1 MTDQNE
7 PVIEGNLDEPVVE
20 PKVEETPPSAE
31 AHLGQTID
39 VTVKGKKH
47 KESDKAFFP
56 ILLILIGS
64 ILLIQNL
71 GIGLKH
77 FNWWALFIFLPV
89 AGALSSAWKDF
100 LKSRRLDGKV
110 RSSLGSALVVGT
122 VAVLLLTGADWG
134 HWWPVMLIAA
144 GLSSI
149 LSGFGYWDAS
159 EHKNLAAWAGFNTWA
174 GAGVLLLG
182 VGFLVKF
189 LPIASLTG
197 YIEGWRWWAA
207 PILLAAFGAFVTAT
221 VVCWRNGWKMDWT
234 TWGFVTIG
242 VVVAAVGFFALT
254 GLSWNLLAP
263 VALIGVGLVV
273 LSRILIKK

>member
-1 MTDQNE
+1 MADQNE
-7 PVIEGNLDEPVVE
+7 PVIEGNLEEPVVE
-20 PKVEETPPSAE
+20 PKVEEPPLSAE
-31 AHLGQTID
+31 AQLGKTID
-39 VTVKGKKH
+39 VTIKRKKH
-47 KESDKAFFP
+47 KESDNAFFP
-56 ILLILIGS
+56 ILLILIGG

-89 AGALSSAWKDF
+89 AGSLSTAWKDF

-110 RSSLGSALVVGT
+110 CSSLGSALVVGT
-122 VAVLLLTGADWG
+122 VGVLLLTGADWS

-144 GLSSI
+144 GLSSM
-149 LSGFGYWDAS
+149 LSGIGYWNPS
-159 EHKNLAAWAGFNTWA
+159 EHKHLAAWAGFNTWA
-174 GAGVLLLG
+174 GAGVLPLG
-182 VGFLVKF
+182 VGFLAKF
-189 LPIASLTG
+189 LPIPSLTG

-221 VVCWRNGWKMDWT
+221 VVCWRNDWKMDWT

-242 VVVAAVGFFALT
+242 VVVAVVGLFALI

>member
-7 PVIEGNLDEPVVE
+7 PVIEGNLEEQVIE
-20 PKVEETPPSAE
+20 PKIEETSTSAE
-31 AHLGQTID
+31 AHLGETID
-39 VTVKGKKH
+39 VKVKGKKH
-47 KESDKAFFP
+47 KENDKAFFP
-56 ILLILIGS
+56 ILLILVGG

-89 AGALSSAWKDF
+89 AGALSNAWKDF

-110 RSSLGSALVVGT
+110 RSNLGSALVVGT
-122 VAVLLLTGADWG
+122 VAVLLLTGADWS
-134 HWWPVMLIAA
+134 HWWPAMLIAA
-144 GLSSI
+144 GLSSM
-149 LSGFGYWDAS
+149 LGGVGYWDPS
-159 EHKNLAAWAGFNTWA
+159 EHKHLASWAGFNAWT

-182 VGFLVKF
+182 IGFLVKF
-189 LPIASLTG
+189 LPIPSLTG

-207 PILLAAFGAFVTAT
+207 PILFAALGAFVTAT
-221 VVCWRNGWKMDWT
+221 VACYRNDWKMDWT

-242 VVVAAVGFFALT
+242 IVVAVVGLFALT

-263 VALIGVGLVV
+263 VILIGVGLVV